1 MLVKDVLRR
10 CYPSDE
16 TDSRKTSESASSVVT
31 EHHSSSELQHSQT
44 AVWLQAPSHVLGT
57 RAAWNFNHS
66 PYGDDESSP
75 HLAWD
80 QPEECRKTK
89 TSRDGGQEQG
99 KGGRGWRAWVLRN
112 GGKRERKWETELNRK
127 GVEEG
132 EVDKEITEQGAG
144 QRDIKGFELR
154 EKQKEACPIESQSFV
169 NKWDDGRCAGLT
181 WCVGPSYL
189 TMEFTWGVFY

>member
-1 MLVKDVLRR
+1 MCWEHERPEISITAHTETMNHPPIWPGISRR
-10 CYPSDE
+10 NAGRPKRQE
-16 TDSRKTSESASSVVT
+16 TEDRNK
-31 EHHSSSELQHSQT
+31 
-44 AVWLQAPSHVLGT
+44 
-57 RAAWNFNHS
+57 
-66 PYGDDESSP
+66 
-75 HLAWD
+75 
-80 QPEECRKTK
+80 
-89 TSRDGGQEQG
+89 G
-99 KGGRGWRAWVLRN
+99 KGEE
-112 GGKRERKWETELNRK
+112 GGGLGSWETVERERKWETELNRK